1 MKKYLLL
8 FILLLTIPLYSQEI
22 NFDYDTRITDEI
34 ISSNVLSAYNF
45 INISFVASGASGDEI
60 TNDILKLQNL
70 FLEFQNELNIK
81 KIVENE
87 QAAEYA
93 LNFLYEN
100 LFTSYSINQTKVN
113 VAINNG
119 IYNCVSSTIIYMYF
133 IKSLG
138 ITVSAVET
146 PNHSF
151 CTVSFEDK
159 QIDVETTNPY
169 GFNPGVKK
177 DISTNINKKK
187 YAVVPAKDYY
197 GRKNIDDKRIIALIY
212 NNRIVALQKQKND
225 KGTIPLAIDAMKLQ
239 NYSEQS
245 IITFQMC
252 VSNTAIYLSSLWK
265 DEEGINLVLRAS
277 EKFGNCKLYS
287 NYIEASVG
295 KIINAQQ
302 KNNQYEDSFITLEKY
317 KSYIGGEYYSE
328 CLNGITINFL
338 NYKIK
343 NSTFEDSYNS
353 IKEKRTS
360 LSDKDYEKLLSLS
373 YSYEAEKISKDTGY
387 LDALKFLENSN
398 MELPNNSSINKQ
410 IKMYKQNYAITVHN
424 KAVKLVNDGDKS
436 SAKKEILLGLENVSD
451 SSILQNDLKR
461 LDADK

>member
-22 NFDYDTRITDEI
+22 NFGYDTRLTDEI
-34 ISSNVLSAYNF
+34 TFSNELSAYNF
-45 INISFVASGASGDEI
+45 IKTSLVASGASDDEI

-70 FLEFQNELNIK
+70 FLEFKNELNINN
-81 KIVENE
+81 IVENE
-87 QAAEYA
+87 QSAEYA
-93 LNFLYEN
+93 LNFLYEK

-113 VAINNG
+113 VTINSG

-146 PNHSF
+146 PKHSF
-151 CTVSFEDK
+151 CTLSFEDK

-177 DISTNINKKK
+177 DISTNTNQKK

-197 GRKNIDDKRIIALIY
+197 GRKDIDDNRIMALIY
-212 NNRIVALQKQKND
+212 NNRIAALQKQKND
-225 KGTIPLAIDAMKLQ
+225 KVTIPLAIDAMKLQ
-239 NYSEQS
+239 NYSEPS
-245 IITFQMC
+245 ISTFQMC
-252 VSNTAIYLSSLWK
+252 VLNTAIDLSLIGK
-265 DEEGINLVLRAS
+265 NEEGIDVVLTAS

-287 NYIEASVG
+287 SYIEASVG

-302 KNNQYEDSFITLEKY
+302 KNNQYEDSFSTLEKY
-317 KSYIGGEYYSE
+317 KSYIGEEYYSE
-328 CLNGITINFL
+328 LLNGITINFL
-338 NYKIK
+338 NYKIT

-353 IKEKRTS
+353 IKEKRNS
-360 LSDKDYEKLLSLS
+360 ISNKDYEKLLSLS
-373 YSYEAEKISKDTGY
+373 YCYEAEKISKDSGY
-387 LDALKFLENSN
+387 IEAWKFLEKSN
-398 MELPNNSSINKQ
+398 VELTNNYSINNQ
-410 IKMYKQNYAITVHN
+410 IKVYKQNYAITVHN
-424 KAVKLVNDGDKS
+424 KAAKLVNDGDKS
-436 SAKKEILLGLENVSD
+436 FAKKEILLGLENVSD

-461 LDADK
+461 LDYDK

>member
-22 NFDYDTRITDEI
+22 NFDYDTRIPDEI
-34 ISSNVLSAYNF
+34 ASSNVLSAYNF
-45 INISFVASGASGDEI
+45 INTSLVASGESDDEI

-81 KIVENE
+81 NIVENE

-93 LNFLYEN
+93 LSFLYEK

-113 VAINNG
+113 VAINSG

-151 CTVSFEDK
+151 CTVSFDDK

-177 DISTNINKKK
+177 DISTNINQKK
-187 YAVVPAKDYY
+187 YAVVPAKDYN
-197 GRKNIDDKRIIALIY
+197 GRKVIDDKRIIALIY
-212 NNRIVALQKQKND
+212 NNRIAALQKQKND
-225 KGTIPLAIDAMKLQ
+225 IATIPLAIDAMKLQ

-245 IITFQMC
+245 IKTFQMC
-252 VSNTAIYLSSLWK
+252 VSNAAIYLSSVGRN
-265 DEEGINLVLRAS
+265 EEGIDLVLRAS

-287 NYIEASVG
+287 NYIESSVG

-317 KSYIGGEYYSE
+317 KSYIGEKYYSE
-328 CLNGITINFL
+328 CVNGITINYL
-338 NYKIK
+338 NYKIT
-343 NSTFEDSYNS
+343 NGTFEDSYNS
-353 IKEKRTS
+353 IQEKRNS
-360 LSDKDYEKLLSLS
+360 ISNKDYEKLLSLS
-373 YSYEAEKISKDTGY
+373 YCYEAERISKDSGY
-387 LDALKFLENSN
+387 IEAWKFLEKSN
-398 MELPNNSSINKQ
+398 VEIPNNSSINNQ

-424 KAVKLVNDGDKS
+424 KAAMLVNKGNKS
-436 SAKKEILLGLENVSD
+436 SAKKEILIGLENVSD
-451 SSILQNDLKR
+451 SSLLQNDLKR